1 MKKFNNLRIETLE
14 EKLKSSNP
22 PFDPDPPKKNPSA
35 VAGKYGQGY
44 STAKHL
50 AKRGMA
56 QGAKKVAEENLDEI
70 STKTLAK
77 AAKSASDPDSDY
89 YYGKS
94 HDPQKF
100 ADHAKKTK
108 DAKSAAAVQGAAD
121 AKSHYARP
129 GHTLGSYDKLAHR
142 TPARVTSTGKAN
154 KQDVKTL
161 KGNIQRNEE
170 VTTTHEDPLVV
181 VKDAEGNILTHA
193 NRSVAGDIHGIN
205 VSHHAIHTGMPVEVV
220 DRDGKKLT
228 VQKSM
233 HHDSEVAKDNAPAVK
248 EETDKEETDTPKK
261 FTHVLIHS
269 KTGNVVGKYTSLK
282 AASRAGDRKDLA
294 YGAVAHHVNYIGEA
308 NEEVEIVYEAN
319 IEPTSAKSRSHIG
332 NLSNPTVNS
341 VVHSGKEIGL
351 ITKQPNGKYHAH
363 HSAAKLAHAQG
374 GTFDTKDKAHQFV
387 RDAHAK
393 AIQNGTLK
401 SNRMSEAKEKTEY
414 DYEGDMA
421 RGQLQSIIMNAQRVH
436 DMLKDNDNLP
446 EWVQSKIT
454 LAEDYISTVSN
465 YMSSEIDEMHL
476 SFGSQ
481 NKKPAPVSTKLADMK
496 KYFAT
501 NDKDQMKQKI
511 TGKKFRDMSEYETWM
526 KSKGAMQVASF
537 EPDGENTLDEL
548 SKNTL
553 QNYKVAGHKKFD
565 SIRNNTDADSMAKKA
580 KLEKGIKTAS
590 AKQYPK
596 PVSTP
601 APKADPNS
609 RGYEKGRYMGDS
621 VEQDSESQIDELKS
635 STYQSY
641 VDKVADPKVA
651 SKRGNT
657 QKGVPKSIKAI
668 GGVTK
673 AIGKQNFAARLAS
686 AASRNF

>member
-1 MKKFNNLRIETLE
+1 MKKFNSLRFELE
-14 EKLKSSNP
+14 EKTLTPAEKKKREEIAMAMERENP
-22 PFDPDPPKKNPSA
+22 GMPMGKKMA
-35 VAGKYGQGY
+35 IAT
-44 STAKHL
+44 STAK
-50 AKRGMA
+50 R
-56 QGAKKVAEENLDEI
+56 VAEENLDEI

-129 GHTLGSYDKLAHR
+129 GHTLGSYDKLANR

-170 VTTTHEDPLVV
+170 VETTHEDPLVV
-181 VKDAEGNILTHA
+181 TRDSDGNIHTHA
-193 NRSVAGDIHGIN
+193 NLSVANAIHGTD
-205 VSHHAIHTGMPVEVV
+205 VKHQAIHTGMPVQA
-220 DRDGKKLT
+220 G
-228 VQKSM
+228 
-233 HHDSEVAKDNAPAVK
+233 
-248 EETDKEETDTPKK
+248 K
-261 FTHVLIHS
+261 FTFELS
-269 KTGNVVGKYTSLK
+269 KHH
-282 AASRAGDRKDLA
+282 ASQVK
-294 YGAVAHHVNYIGEA
+294 
-308 NEEVEIVYEAN
+308 
-319 IEPTSAKSRSHIG
+319 
-332 NLSNPTVNS
+332 
-341 VVHSGKEIGL
+341 
-351 ITKQPNGKYHAH
+351 
-363 HSAAKLAHAQG
+363 
-374 GTFDTKDKAHQFV
+374 
-387 RDAHAK
+387 
-393 AIQNGTLK
+393 
-401 SNRMSEAKEKTEY
+401 EAKEKTEY

-436 DMLKDNDNLP
+436 DMLEDNDNLP

-465 YMSSEIDEMHL
+465 YMSSEIDE
-476 SFGSQ
+476 
-481 NKKPAPVSTKLADMK
+481 
-496 KYFAT
+496 AT
-501 NDKDQMKQKI
+501 IN
-511 TGKKFRDMSEYETWM
+511 
-526 KSKGAMQVASF
+526 
-537 EPDGENTLDEL
+537 EL
-548 SKNTL
+548 SKDTL
-553 QNYKVAGHKKFD
+553 RDYMVAGHKKFD
-565 SIRNNTDADSMAKKA
+565 SIRNNTDAASIAKKA
-580 KLEKGIKTAS
+580 KLDKGGKAAY
-590 AKQYPK
+590 AKRYPK
-596 PVSTP
+596 PASTP
-601 APKADPNS
+601 APKSDPNS

-621 VEQDSESQIDELKS
+621 VEQDNENQIDELKS

-673 AIGKQNFAARLAS
+673 AISKQNFAARLAS

>member
-1 MKKFNNLRIETLE
+1 MKKFNQIRLDLVEKTLTPAEKKKRE
-14 EKLKSSNP
+14 EIAMAMERENP
-22 PFDPDPPKKNPSA
+22 GMDMGKKMA
-35 VAGKYGQGY
+35 IA
-44 STAKHL
+44 TAA
-50 AKRGMA
+50 AKR
-56 QGAKKVAEENLDEI
+56 VAEENLDEI

-129 GHTLGSYDKLAHR
+129 GHTLGSYDKLANR

-170 VTTTHEDPLVV
+170 VTTTHEDPLVLT
-181 VKDAEGNILTHA
+181 KDSDGNIHTHA
-193 NRSVAGDIHGIN
+193 NLSVANAIHGTD
-205 VSHHAIHTGMPVEVV
+205 VKHQAIHTGMPVQA
-220 DRDGKKLT
+220 G
-228 VQKSM
+228 
-233 HHDSEVAKDNAPAVK
+233 
-248 EETDKEETDTPKK
+248 K
-261 FTHVLIHS
+261 FTFELS
-269 KTGNVVGKYTSLK
+269 KHH
-282 AASRAGDRKDLA
+282 ASQVK
-294 YGAVAHHVNYIGEA
+294 
-308 NEEVEIVYEAN
+308 
-319 IEPTSAKSRSHIG
+319 
-332 NLSNPTVNS
+332 
-341 VVHSGKEIGL
+341 
-351 ITKQPNGKYHAH
+351 
-363 HSAAKLAHAQG
+363 
-374 GTFDTKDKAHQFV
+374 
-387 RDAHAK
+387 
-393 AIQNGTLK
+393 
-401 SNRMSEAKEKTEY
+401 EAKEKTEY

-436 DMLKDNDNLP
+436 DMLEDNDNLP

-465 YMSSEIDEMHL
+465 YMSSEIDEMNL
-476 SFGSQ
+476 PFGSQ
-481 NKKPAPVSTKLADMK
+481 DKKPAPVSAKLADMK

-511 TGKKFRDMSEYETWM
+511 TGKKFRDMSEYESWM

-537 EPDGENTLDEL
+537 QPDGEHTLDEL
-548 SKNTL
+548 SKDTL

-565 SIRNNTDADSMAKKA
+565 SIRNNTDSNSMAKKA
-580 KLEKGIKTAS
+580 KLEKGIKTAT

-596 PVSTP
+596 PASTP
-601 APKADPNS
+601 VPKADPNS

-621 VEQDSESQIDELKS
+621 VEQDDENQIDELKS

>member
-14 EKLKSSNP
+14 EKLKTSNP

-50 AKRGMA
+50 AQRGMA
-56 QGAKKVAEENLDEI
+56 QGPKKIAEEISKSEVEHHHAEWMNSEHRPYQSDAGNDPKIHKQALRYLSTTDVPKEKHEELAMHIADKFHGSGIDEEVEQIDEI
-70 STKTLAK
+70 STKILAK

-129 GHTLGSYDKLAHR
+129 GHTLGSYDKLANR

-154 KQDVKTL
+154 KQDVNRL

-181 VKDAEGNILTHA
+181 TRDSDGNIHTHA
-193 NRSVAGDIHGIN
+193 NLSVANAIHGTD
-205 VSHHAIHTGMPVEVV
+205 VKHQAIHTGMPVQA
-220 DRDGKKLT
+220 G
-228 VQKSM
+228 
-233 HHDSEVAKDNAPAVK
+233 
-248 EETDKEETDTPKK
+248 K
-261 FTHVLIHS
+261 FTFELS
-269 KTGNVVGKYTSLK
+269 KHH
-282 AASRAGDRKDLA
+282 ASQVK
-294 YGAVAHHVNYIGEA
+294 
-308 NEEVEIVYEAN
+308 
-319 IEPTSAKSRSHIG
+319 
-332 NLSNPTVNS
+332 
-341 VVHSGKEIGL
+341 
-351 ITKQPNGKYHAH
+351 
-363 HSAAKLAHAQG
+363 
-374 GTFDTKDKAHQFV
+374 
-387 RDAHAK
+387 
-393 AIQNGTLK
+393 
-401 SNRMSEAKEKTEY
+401 EAKEKSEY

-436 DMLKDNDNLP
+436 DMLEDNDNLP

-465 YMSSEIDEMHL
+465 YMASEIDEMHL
-476 SFGSQ
+476 SFGKP
-481 NKKPAPVSTKLADMK
+481 NKPLAPVSAKLSDMK
-496 KYFAT
+496 KYFAG

-511 TGKKFRDMSEYETWM
+511 TGKKFRDMSEYEAWM
-526 KSKGAMQVASF
+526 KSNKAKSAMQVASF
-537 EPDGENTLDEL
+537 QPEGENTLDEL
-548 SKNTL
+548 SPTTL

-565 SIRNNTDADSMAKKA
+565 SIRNNTDSNSMTKKT

-596 PVSTP
+596 PASTP

-621 VEQDSESQIDELKS
+621 VEQDNENQIDELKS

-641 VDKVADPKVA
+641 VNKVTDPKVA

-657 QKGVPKSIKAI
+657 QKGIPKSIKAI
-668 GGVTK
+668 GGVTR

>member
-1 MKKFNNLRIETLE
+1 MKKFNQIRLDLVEKTLTPAEKKKRE
-14 EKLKSSNP
+14 EIAMAMERENP
-22 PFDPDPPKKNPSA
+22 GMDMGKKMA
-35 VAGKYGQGY
+35 IA
-44 STAKHL
+44 TAA
-50 AKRGMA
+50 AKR
-56 QGAKKVAEENLDEI
+56 VAEENLDEI

-129 GHTLGSYDKLAHR
+129 GHTLGSYDKLANR

-170 VTTTHEDPLVV
+170 VTTTHEDPLVLT
-181 VKDAEGNILTHA
+181 KDSEGNIHTHA
-193 NRSVAGDIHGIN
+193 NLSVANAIHGTN
-205 VSHHAIHTGMPVEVV
+205 VKHQAIHTGMPVQA
-220 DRDGKKLT
+220 GKFTFELSK
-228 VQKSM
+228 
-233 HHDSEVAKDNAPAVK
+233 HHASEVK
-248 EETDKEETDTPKK
+248 
-261 FTHVLIHS
+261 
-269 KTGNVVGKYTSLK
+269 
-282 AASRAGDRKDLA
+282 
-294 YGAVAHHVNYIGEA
+294 
-308 NEEVEIVYEAN
+308 
-319 IEPTSAKSRSHIG
+319 
-332 NLSNPTVNS
+332 
-341 VVHSGKEIGL
+341 
-351 ITKQPNGKYHAH
+351 
-363 HSAAKLAHAQG
+363 
-374 GTFDTKDKAHQFV
+374 
-387 RDAHAK
+387 
-393 AIQNGTLK
+393 
-401 SNRMSEAKEKTEY
+401 EAKEKSEY

-421 RGQLQSIIMNAQRVH
+421 RGQLRSIIMNAQRVH
-436 DMLKDNDNLP
+436 DMLEDNDNLP

-465 YMSSEIDEMHL
+465 YMSSEIDEMNL

-481 NKKPAPVSTKLADMK
+481 NKKPAPVSAKLADMK

-511 TGKKFRDMSEYETWM
+511 TGKKFRDMSEYEAWM

-565 SIRNNTDADSMAKKA
+565 SIRNNTDANSMAKKA

-596 PVSTP
+596 PASAP

-621 VEQDSESQIDELKS
+621 VEQDDENQIDELKS

-641 VDKVADPKVA
+641 VNKVTDPKVA

>member
-14 EKLKSSNP
+14 EKLKTSNP

-50 AKRGMA
+50 AQRGMA
-56 QGAKKVAEENLDEI
+56 QGPKKIAEEISKSEVEHHHDEWMNSEHRPYQSDAGNDPKIHKQALRYLSTTDVPKEKHEELAMHIADKFHGSGIDEEVEQIDEI

-129 GHTLGSYDKLAHR
+129 GHTLGSYDKLANR
-142 TPARVTSTGKAN
+142 TPARVTSAGKAN

-170 VTTTHEDPLVV
+170 VETTHEDPLVV
-181 VKDAEGNILTHA
+181 TRDSDGNIHTHA
-193 NRSVAGDIHGIN
+193 NLSVANAIHGTD
-205 VSHHAIHTGMPVEVV
+205 VKHQAIHTGMPVQA
-220 DRDGKKLT
+220 G
-228 VQKSM
+228 
-233 HHDSEVAKDNAPAVK
+233 
-248 EETDKEETDTPKK
+248 K
-261 FTHVLIHS
+261 FTFELS
-269 KTGNVVGKYTSLK
+269 KHH
-282 AASRAGDRKDLA
+282 ASQVK
-294 YGAVAHHVNYIGEA
+294 
-308 NEEVEIVYEAN
+308 
-319 IEPTSAKSRSHIG
+319 
-332 NLSNPTVNS
+332 
-341 VVHSGKEIGL
+341 
-351 ITKQPNGKYHAH
+351 
-363 HSAAKLAHAQG
+363 
-374 GTFDTKDKAHQFV
+374 
-387 RDAHAK
+387 
-393 AIQNGTLK
+393 
-401 SNRMSEAKEKTEY
+401 EAKEKTEY

-436 DMLKDNDNLP
+436 DMLEDNDNLP

-465 YMSSEIDEMHL
+465 YMASEIDEMHL
-476 SFGSQ
+476 SFGKP
-481 NKKPAPVSTKLADMK
+481 NKPLAPVSAKLSDMK
-496 KYFAT
+496 KYFAGT
-501 NDKDQMKQKI
+501 DKDQMKQKI
-511 TGKKFRDMSEYETWM
+511 TGKKFRDMSEYEAWM
-526 KSKGAMQVASF
+526 KSNKTKSAMQVASF
-537 EPDGENTLDEL
+537 QPKGENKLDEL
-548 SKNTL
+548 SPTTL

-565 SIRNNTDADSMAKKA
+565 SIRNNTDSNSMTKKA

-596 PVSTP
+596 PASAP

-621 VEQDSESQIDELKS
+621 VEQDNENQIDELKS

-641 VDKVADPKVA
+641 VNKVTDPKVA

-657 QKGVPKSIKAI
+657 QKGIPKSIKAI
-668 GGVTK
+668 GGVTR

>member
-1 MKKFNNLRIETLE
+1 MKKFNQIRLDLVEKTLTPAEKKKRE
-14 EKLKSSNP
+14 EIAMAMERENP
-22 PFDPDPPKKNPSA
+22 GMDMGKKMA
-35 VAGKYGQGY
+35 IA
-44 STAKHL
+44 TAA
-50 AKRGMA
+50 AKR
-56 QGAKKVAEENLDEI
+56 VAEENLDEI

-129 GHTLGSYDKLAHR
+129 GHTLGSYDKLANR

-170 VTTTHEDPLVV
+170 VTTTHEDPLVLT
-181 VKDAEGNILTHA
+181 KDSEGNIHTHA
-193 NRSVAGDIHGIN
+193 NLSVANAIHGTN
-205 VSHHAIHTGMPVEVV
+205 VKHQAIHTGMPVQA
-220 DRDGKKLT
+220 G
-228 VQKSM
+228 
-233 HHDSEVAKDNAPAVK
+233 
-248 EETDKEETDTPKK
+248 K
-261 FTHVLIHS
+261 FTFELS
-269 KTGNVVGKYTSLK
+269 KHH
-282 AASRAGDRKDLA
+282 ASQVK
-294 YGAVAHHVNYIGEA
+294 
-308 NEEVEIVYEAN
+308 
-319 IEPTSAKSRSHIG
+319 
-332 NLSNPTVNS
+332 
-341 VVHSGKEIGL
+341 
-351 ITKQPNGKYHAH
+351 
-363 HSAAKLAHAQG
+363 
-374 GTFDTKDKAHQFV
+374 
-387 RDAHAK
+387 
-393 AIQNGTLK
+393 
-401 SNRMSEAKEKTEY
+401 EAKEKTEY

-421 RGQLQSIIMNAQRVH
+421 RGQLRSIIMNAQRVH
-436 DMLKDNDNLP
+436 DMLEDNDNLP

-465 YMSSEIDEMHL
+465 YMSSEIDEAAL
-476 SFGSQ
+476 
-481 NKKPAPVSTKLADMK
+481 N
-496 KYFAT
+496 
-501 NDKDQMKQKI
+501 
-511 TGKKFRDMSEYETWM
+511 
-526 KSKGAMQVASF
+526 
-537 EPDGENTLDEL
+537 EL

-565 SIRNNTDADSMAKKA
+565 SIRNNTDANSMAKKA

-596 PVSTP
+596 PASTP

>member
-1 MKKFNNLRIETLE
+1 MKKFNQIRLDLVEKTLTPAEKKKRE
-14 EKLKSSNP
+14 EIAMAMERENP
-22 PFDPDPPKKNPSA
+22 GMDMGKKMA
-35 VAGKYGQGY
+35 IA
-44 STAKHL
+44 TAA
-50 AKRGMA
+50 AKR
-56 QGAKKVAEENLDEI
+56 VAEENLDEI

-129 GHTLGSYDKLAHR
+129 GHTLGSYDKLANR

-170 VTTTHEDPLVV
+170 VTTTHEDPLVLT
-181 VKDAEGNILTHA
+181 KDSEGNIHTHA
-193 NRSVAGDIHGIN
+193 NLSVANAIHGTN
-205 VSHHAIHTGMPVEVV
+205 VKHQAIHTGMPVQA
-220 DRDGKKLT
+220 G
-228 VQKSM
+228 
-233 HHDSEVAKDNAPAVK
+233 
-248 EETDKEETDTPKK
+248 K
-261 FTHVLIHS
+261 FTFELS
-269 KTGNVVGKYTSLK
+269 KHH
-282 AASRAGDRKDLA
+282 ASQVK
-294 YGAVAHHVNYIGEA
+294 
-308 NEEVEIVYEAN
+308 
-319 IEPTSAKSRSHIG
+319 
-332 NLSNPTVNS
+332 
-341 VVHSGKEIGL
+341 
-351 ITKQPNGKYHAH
+351 
-363 HSAAKLAHAQG
+363 
-374 GTFDTKDKAHQFV
+374 
-387 RDAHAK
+387 
-393 AIQNGTLK
+393 
-401 SNRMSEAKEKTEY
+401 EAKEKTEY

-436 DMLKDNDNLP
+436 DMLEDNDNLP

-465 YMSSEIDEMHL
+465 YMSSEIDEAAL
-476 SFGSQ
+476 
-481 NKKPAPVSTKLADMK
+481 N
-496 KYFAT
+496 
-501 NDKDQMKQKI
+501 
-511 TGKKFRDMSEYETWM
+511 
-526 KSKGAMQVASF
+526 
-537 EPDGENTLDEL
+537 EL

-565 SIRNNTDADSMAKKA
+565 SIRNNTDANSMAKKA

-590 AKQYPK
+590 AKQYRK
-596 PVSTP
+596 PASTP